1 MGGRCR
7 RRMMRTRKSSPKRR
21 DMSRFSVYNSNM
33 QAATLISAEEF
44 DLLAETD
51 ERRLEYFE
59 GEVIEMASARPEHN
73 ILAGN
78 ICDEL
83 RPLARKRSLGLV
95 LAESEFQIG
104 PDRRLIP
111 DLAFLS
117 RAKAKRID
125 RAKTPI
131 LEIPDLAI
139 EVLSPS
145 ESAAHVDRK
154 ITAYLDAGVTEV
166 WVIIP
171 ETQHIYIHAI
181 GRTSPLTVADTL
193 QSAFFPGW
201 SMPVSAVFDQS
212 V

>member
-1 MGGRCR
+1 
-7 RRMMRTRKSSPKRR
+7 
-21 DMSRFSVYNSNM
+21 M
-33 QAATLISAEEF
+33 QAAPLISAEEF

-59 GEVIEMASARPEHN
+59 GEVIEMASARPIHS
-73 ILAGN
+73 IVFGN
-78 ICDEL
+78 L
-83 RPLARKRSLGLV
+83 FAQLYPLAKSQSLGLV

-104 PDRRLIP
+104 RERRLIP
-111 DLAFLS
+111 DIAFLS
-117 RAKAKRID
+117 LAKARSID
-125 RAKTPI
+125 TEKTPI

-171 ETQHIYIHAI
+171 ETKHIYIHAI

-201 SMPVSAVFDQS
+201 SMPVSVVFDRS